1 MRIQPEELIRRAADD
16 GVLLVISSQGR
27 VKAKGAREAVD
38 EWLPRLRQH
47 KAKIIDALSGGSDP
61 LVNRHTGP
69 NRNLE
74 RVLKGQA
81 IALYCDSLKQ
91 TLWLVADEE
100 DARLLGERRGVIY
113 TADEI
118 RLVASI
124 DDPGFVRDVHAF
136 KNQFNVAAKRDGGSE
151 VLGKS
156 RGNNEST
163 I

>member
-1 MRIQPEELIRRAADD
+1 MTSQPAELIRLAAEG
-16 GVLLVISSQGR
+16 GVQLVICSEGR
-27 VKAKGAREAVD
+27 VKATGTDEALKN
-38 EWLPRLRQH
+38 WLPTLRQH
-47 KAKIIDALSGGSDP
+47 KAKIVEALGRRSDP
-61 LVNRHTGP
+61 HVNQPGGP

-124 DDPGFVRDVHAF
+124 DDSEFVRDVHAF
-136 KNQFNVAAKRDGGSE
+136 KNEFNVAATRGGASE
-151 VLGKS
+151 ASGEDHD
-156 RGNNEST
+156 RPT
-163 I
+163 